1 MAHKKECGNM
11 KKKFIAGI
19 IAVVIVAVGG
29 YMYVNSNKSNDKSEN
44 KVASSKKS
52 KPKKAE
58 KKVSDNSTA
67 NNTAQ
72 SANENS
78 SSNTSTNNN
87 SSSAKTNPNP
97 QDTTKA
103 VREKSQEEIYMGT
116 WVIKKDLAYAP
127 ASTYSK
133 EDINKL
139 IGKKLVFSADSATCF
154 GDSISDMDKTV
165 KTPMYEKTSVLKSDF
180 EQNNKVT
187 LDKLGLSGST
197 VTQVQVQDA
206 SGNGCVFYIKDS
218 KTMILSGGGVYFEI
232 DKQ

>member
-29 YMYVNSNKSNDKSEN
+29 YIYVNSNKSNDKSEN

-52 KPKKAE
+52 KPQKAE

-67 NNTAQ
+67 NTAQ

-97 QDTTKA
+97 QDATKA

-165 KTPMYEKTSVLKSDF
+165 KTPMYQKTSVLKSDF

>member
-1 MAHKKECGNM
+1 M

-29 YMYVNSNKSNDKSEN
+29 YIYVNSNKSNDKSEN

-52 KPKKAE
+52 KPQKAE

-67 NNTAQ
+67 NTAQ

-97 QDTTKA
+97 QDATKA

-165 KTPMYEKTSVLKSDF
+165 KTPMYQKTSVLKSDF